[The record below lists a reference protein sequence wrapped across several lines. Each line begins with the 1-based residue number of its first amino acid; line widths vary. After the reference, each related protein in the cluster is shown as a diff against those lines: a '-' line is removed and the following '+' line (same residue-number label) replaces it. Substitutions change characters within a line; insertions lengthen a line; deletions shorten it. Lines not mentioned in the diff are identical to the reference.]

1 MYPGRHMITC
11 DCGQV
16 SLDCND
22 PDEVVFTCQQKC
34 AAQQGGSQQGGSQQG
49 EGGSQQ
55 GEGGYQQGGRQ
66 SASQQSGYQQ
76 EAYAQQAPPQQASPQ
91 LPCPWEQLADQNGA
105 VYYSNPQ
112 TGEAQ
117 WEAPQLTPQQGQGEY
132 REYPQ
137 QGGY

>member
-1 MYPGRHMITC
+1 MYPGRHTTVC

-22 PDEVVFTCQQKC
+22 PNEVVFTCQQKC
-34 AAQQGGSQQGGSQQG
+34 AAQQGGSQQG
-49 EGGSQQ
+49 EGGYQQ

-91 LPCPWEQLADQNGA
+91 LPYPWEQLADQNGA

>member
-1 MYPGRHMITC
+1 MYPGRHTTVC

-22 PDEVVFTCQQKC
+22 PNEVVFTCQQKC
-34 AAQQGGSQQGGSQQG
+34 AAQQGSQQ
-49 EGGSQQ
+49 E
-55 GEGGYQQGGRQ
+55 E
-66 SASQQSGYQQ
+66 
-76 EAYAQQAPPQQASPQ
+76 YAQQAPPQQASPQ
-91 LPCPWEQLADQNGA
+91 LPYPWEQLADQNGA
-105 VYYSNPQ
+105 VYYFNPQ

-117 WEAPQLTPQQGQGEY
+117 WEAPQLTPQQGEYMY

>member
-1 MYPGRHMITC
+1 M
-11 DCGQV
+11 

-22 PDEVVFTCQQKC
+22 PDEVVFTCEQKG
-34 AAQQGGSQQGGSQQG
+34 AAPQGGSQQ
-49 EGGSQQ
+49 
-55 GEGGYQQGGRQ
+55 
-66 SASQQSGYQQ
+66 SAQSGYQQ
-76 EAYAQQAPPQQASPQ
+76 NEYAQQAPPQQASPQ
-91 LPCPWEQLADQNGA
+91 LPYPWEQLADQNGA